1 MAIETDDTGFD
12 EEEIRQ
18 RVHKERDAEAER
30 IAREKEL
37 EEESVQ
43 LEKELEEEIRGT
55 FATSLFEQ
63 HILINP
69 LSELTEDE
77 RASILAEPEFQD
89 FLERSSKVLQR
100 ALNDQYDYIRDYTIG
115 AESGG
120 YVFPL
125 NARLSLTSP

>member
-1 MAIETDDTGFD
+1 MAIETDDAGFD

-55 FATSLFEQ
+55 FATS
-63 HILINP
+63 P
-69 LSELTEDE
+69 SEGYNS
-77 RASILAEPEFQD
+77 SI
-89 FLERSSKVLQR
+89 RW
-100 ALNDQYDYIRDYTIG
+100 
-115 AESGG
+115 
-120 YVFPL
+120 
-125 NARLSLTSP
+125 